1 MVTEMTYKELLSAVV
16 DPKKIK
22 EECFCGIDSIGEL
35 IFRTRLRTCPEIVF
49 RMLGEAAHSPDLP
62 QLSGHCP
69 PSINNCEDCW
79 DQQIR
84 HDYVLK
90 NPYRLSYEE
99 AVGKTVEEIIEALSN
114 GWNWDGKIS
123 SMIKGQSNT
132 MQITDEELISLL
144 RGETK

>member
-1 MVTEMTYKELLSAVV
+1 MTYRELLFAVV

-22 EECFCGIDSIGEL
+22 EKRPCGTDSIGEL
-35 IFRTRLRTCPEIVF
+35 SFKICPKTAFGMFDENV
-49 RMLGEAAHSPDLP
+49 HSRSWM
-62 QLSGHCP
+62 QLAGRCP
-69 PSINNCEDCW
+69 LFINSCEDCW
-79 DQQIR
+79 NQHIR

-90 NPYRLSYEE
+90 NPNRLFYED

-123 SMIKGQSNT
+123 SMIKDQSNA
-132 MQITDEELISLL
+132 MRITDEELISLL

>member
-1 MVTEMTYKELLSAVV
+1 MVAEMTYRELLSAVV

-22 EECFCGIDSIGEL
+22 EEYPSGMDSVDEL
-35 IFRTRLRTCPEIVF
+35 ILRLMLRTCPEIVF
-49 RMLGEAAHSPDLP
+49 EMWDGTDHSLDVLP
-62 QLSGHCP
+62 LAGHCP

-79 DQQIR
+79 DQHIR

-90 NPYRLSYEE
+90 NPHHLCYEE

-123 SMIKGQSNT
+123 SMIKNQSNT
-132 MQITDEELISLL
+132 MRITDEDLISLL